1 MLWNGTAVTR
11 VVQSPWAN
19 VQISP
24 GNLLQGSLIRGKQLE
39 GGSAYRAATLLMAN
53 EQCQPEK
60 PTTTCGGVPWVALS
74 AATGVL
80 GL

>member
-1 MLWNGTAVTR
+1 M
-11 VVQSPWAN
+11 VQSPWAN

-24 GNLLQGSLIRGKQLE
+24 RNLLQGSVICREQLE
-39 GGSAYRAATLLMAN
+39 EGSAYCAASLLMAN

-60 PTTTCGGVPWVALS
+60 PTTTCGGMPWVALS
-74 AATGVL
+74 AVTGVL